1 VIKLDPFRRKRAKR
15 EFQKLIDRGILSTD
29 EHERTGIVDTK
40 ALHKSL
46 YSGLSR
52 HAKDAAVKA
61 MDNERVTIA
70 FRLFAQVHGRP
81 HETKK
86 ELVDWLASP
95 AGEEAFN
102 NLLRSHIPSWHG

>member
-1 VIKLDPFRRKRAKR
+1 VIKLDPFRHKRARR
-15 EFQKLIDRGILSTD
+15 EFQKFIDRGIVSTD
-29 EHERTGIVDTK
+29 EHERTGIFDTK
-40 ALHKSL
+40 AIRKFI
-46 YSGLSR
+46 YSRLSR
-52 HAKDAAVKA
+52 RARDAAAKEMRNRLA
-61 MDNERVTIA
+61 TEA

-102 NLLRSHIPSWHG
+102 NLLRNHIPSWHG